1 MFNDNAKVSIGTFA
15 IANTFTGTHK
25 IRIVHTVSGV
35 ITILLDGTQVIQ
47 VTDTK
52 EKSGKF
58 GMYVGATGG
67 TIELP
72 RYEYCYI

>member
-1 MFNDNAKVSIGTFA
+1 MV
-15 IANTFTGTHK
+15 
-25 IRIVHTVSGV
+25 
-35 ITILLDGTQVIQ
+35 QVIQ